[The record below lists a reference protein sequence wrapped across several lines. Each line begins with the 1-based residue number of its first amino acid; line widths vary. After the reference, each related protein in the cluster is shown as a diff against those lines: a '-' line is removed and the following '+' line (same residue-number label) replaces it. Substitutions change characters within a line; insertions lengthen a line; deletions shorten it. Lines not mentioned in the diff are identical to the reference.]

1 METLKNYIYETKV
14 SKYVSERVKVDKG
27 VYDFKIFS
35 DQEVIIEEKDV
46 KVKTGRELEKYIR
59 KAIKEYEENLETKEF
74 DETDEL
80 KDMEKGIEQVISEEE
95 VSVKEE
101 MEEVDEEEV
110 EEIEEEVKEIEIK
123 DLEDMTQGISNVF
136 TNRNSPIEMRELF
149 ESLDTEIRELDDVI
163 FKTTTLDLVYNING
177 RGFLRIRPLTKYL
190 QLLIPPDYYKD
201 KITLSEES
209 EIDNTMNKIRKNY
222 ELFKEK
228 TSKK

>member
-46 KVKTGRELEKYIR
+46 KVKTGRLLEKHIR
-59 KAIKEYEENLETKEF
+59 KAIKEYEENLGTEEVNETGEI
-74 DETDEL
+74 E
-80 KDMEKGIEQVISEEE
+80 DMEDAISE
-95 VSVKEE
+95 VF
-101 MEEVDEEEV
+101 EEEKEIEKPEEI

-136 TNRNSPIEMRELF
+136 TKRNSPIEMRELF
-149 ESLDTEIRELDDVI
+149 EILDTEIKKLDNVS

-190 QLLIPPDYYKD
+190 QLLIPPNYYKD
-201 KITLSEES
+201 KIKLTEES
-209 EIDNTMNKIRKNY
+209 EIDNTMIKIKENY
-222 ELFKEK
+222 ELIKEM
-228 TSKK
+228 TIKK

>member
-14 SKYVSERVKVDKG
+14 SRYVSERVKVDKG

-46 KVKTGRELEKYIR
+46 KVKTGRLLEKHIR
-59 KAIKEYEENLETKEF
+59 KAIKEYEENLGTEEVNETGEI
-74 DETDEL
+74 E
-80 KDMEKGIEQVISEEE
+80 DMEDAISE
-95 VSVKEE
+95 VF
-101 MEEVDEEEV
+101 EEEKEIEKPEEI

-136 TNRNSPIEMRELF
+136 TKRNSPIEMRELF
-149 ESLDTEIRELDDVI
+149 EILDTEIKKLDNVS

-190 QLLIPPDYYKD
+190 QLLIPPNYYKD
-201 KITLSEES
+201 KIKLTEES
-209 EIDNTMNKIRKNY
+209 EIDNTMIKIKENY
-222 ELFKEK
+222 ELIKEM
-228 TSKK
+228 TIKK